1 MTSAPS
7 TTWRG
12 RSAPKTDTRHRPGR
26 APFPAG
32 APLPEPRRAAP
43 ARLKERFRTGRH
55 QAERL
60 PVPGHSFRR
69 NLTVDPAN
77 ALPATPLSST
87 CPERR
92 RRTRYRTAIHSVS
105 PAAHL
110 NGFGDHEACFLGVSL
125 ENSSFTPARFDSML
139 KWVSR
144 HFSRCTVLI
153 GDSIHR
159 LTLASTGGMDP
170 DQALEH
176 ALDLG
181 RQFVQA
187 QQPLLDAYRAA
198 TDFTVVTC
206 SQVQE
211 TAEYA
216 EFHYELRTLFAK
228 DDAFRASVEAFG
240 RAYHAKH
247 SPMVSAAER
256 RQRIDTSS
264 AYFLEEFAVFC
275 CLTRRDLPV
284 MVYPGQFSTLAE
296 ISAGLHPQAPDELRD
311 LTLVSLRVQGR

>member
-1 MTSAPS
+1 MDNQTVPSAPTPS
-7 TTWRG
+7 PTH
-12 RSAPKTDTRHRPGR
+12 PKG
-26 APFPAG
+26 
-32 APLPEPRRAAP
+32 
-43 ARLKERFRTGRH
+43 
-55 QAERL
+55 
-60 PVPGHSFRR
+60 
-69 NLTVDPAN
+69 
-77 ALPATPLSST
+77 
-87 CPERR
+87 R

-105 PAAHL
+105 PEA
-110 NGFGDHEACFLGVSL
+110 NRNTFEDHEACFLGVSL
-125 ENSSFTPARFDSML
+125 DNSSFTPAKFDSML

-159 LTLASTGGMDP
+159 LTLASTRGMNP

-181 RQFVQA
+181 RQFIHD
-187 QQPLLDAYRAA
+187 QQPVLDSYRPL

-211 TAEYA
+211 TEEYA

-247 SPMVSAAER
+247 SPTVSAAER
-256 RQRIDTSS
+256 QQRIDTSS

-275 CLTRRDLPV
+275 YLTRRDLPV
-284 MVYPGQFSTLAE
+284 MVYPGQFVTLAE
-296 ISAGLHPQAPDELRD
+296 IAAGLHPQAPDELRD

>member
-1 MTSAPS
+1 MDNQTVPSAP
-7 TTWRG
+7 
-12 RSAPKTDTRHRPGR
+12 AP
-26 APFPAG
+26 
-32 APLPEPRRAAP
+32 
-43 ARLKERFRTGRH
+43 
-55 QAERL
+55 
-60 PVPGHSFRR
+60 
-69 NLTVDPAN
+69 
-77 ALPATPLSST
+77 SST
-87 CPERR
+87 HPEGR

-105 PAAHL
+105 PAAHR
-110 NGFGDHEACFLGVSL
+110 NTFEDHEACFLGVSL
-125 ENSSFTPARFDSML
+125 DNSSFTPAKFDSML

-159 LTLASTGGMDP
+159 LTLASTRGMNP

-181 RQFVQA
+181 RQFIHA
-187 QQPLLDAYRAA
+187 QQPVLDSYRAV

-211 TAEYA
+211 TEEYA
-216 EFHYELRTLFAK
+216 EFHYELRTLFTK

-240 RAYHAKH
+240 RAYHAKR
-247 SPMVSAAER
+247 SPTVSAAER
-256 RQRIDTSS
+256 QQRIDTSS

-275 CLTRRDLPV
+275 YLTRRDLPV
-284 MVYPGQFSTLAE
+284 MVYPGQFVTLAE
-296 ISAGLHPQAPDELRD
+296 IAAGLHPQAPDELRD